1 MLKICSMFLLCRFL
15 CLCLR
20 LCVGTMS
27 RCSHSL
33 KMCSCTQYKGD
44 FVLSFVFFS
53 FSVFFVSIFVP
64 APKWVHALITEETL
78 CLCLCLSVSLSFLCV
93 FVPAPKWVH
102 ALITEETLCFCL
114 CLSVSL
120 SFFVSVFVPA
130 PKWVHAL
137 ITEERWFHPFT
148 STGPITTQQVALHC
162 TAVKLL
168 LHETNNLPMKK
179 STGPITARCS
189 AV

>member
-1 MLKICSMFLLCRFL
+1 MRNVRLNHLVNPLWSNKLCNSKLSLNTAVMNKAFVCRSNLCKLL
-15 CLCLR
+15 
-20 LCVGTMS
+20 TD
-27 RCSHSL
+27 
-33 KMCSCTQYKGD
+33 YKFHD
-44 FVLSFVFFS
+44 SKCKR
-53 FSVFFVSIFVP
+53 SVKCFFFVVFCVFVYVCIS
-64 APKWVHALITEETL
+64 ARCRGADTVSKWVHALSTEEN
-78 CLCLCLSVSLSFLCV
+78 
-93 FVPAPKWVH
+93 
-102 ALITEETLCFCL
+102 LCFCL

-120 SFFVSVFVPA
+120 YFFVSVFVPA

-148 STGPITTQQVALHC
+148 STGPITTQQVALRC
-162 TAVKLL
+162 TTVKLL

>member
-1 MLKICSMFLLCRFL
+1 MFKLSLITATMDKAFICRSNLCKLLIDYKFQDSKCAKSLQCFFFVVF
-15 CLCLR
+15 
-20 LCVGTMS
+20 CV
-27 RCSHSL
+27 
-33 KMCSCTQYKGD
+33 
-44 FVLSFVFFS
+44 FVF
-53 FSVFFVSIFVP
+53 VCVSARCQGVDTVS
-64 APKWVHALITEETL
+64 KGVQALSTEETL
-78 CLCLCLSVSLSFLCV
+78 FICLCLSVSV
-93 FVPAPKWVH
+93 
-102 ALITEETLCFCL
+102 
-114 CLSVSL
+114 